1 MHQSVIFPMRVARF
15 HYSVDRPYML
25 IRLVETGWILVGYK
39 IATMVVS
46 KMKQVLYTI
55 SLFQK

>member
-1 MHQSVIFPMRVARF
+1 MHQSVIFPMRVARLN
-15 HYSVDRPYML
+15 YSVDRPYML